1 MSKDPAIP
9 DPSPPRSRLEPP
21 RAPLERESRR
31 HKPAEARREQ
41 ILTAALSCFGEK
53 GYHASTMDDIV
64 RASGLSKGSL
74 YWHFSSKEE
83 VFLEL
88 VDSFSDELY
97 GEWDNVAESGD
108 DKLDVLK
115 RECEVSLRRFSEKRL
130 FLLAWAEFVTHPAA
144 RERMRDSYSIARE
157 QLEVII
163 RAGRANGSLARG
175 PSEDGVASALV
186 AALEGLFL
194 QWLVD
199 PEFDL
204 EGHFAISWELLEK
217 GLRP

>member
-1 MSKDPAIP
+1 M
-9 DPSPPRSRLEPP
+9 
-21 RAPLERESRR
+21 
-31 HKPAEARREQ
+31 PAEARREQ

-53 GYHASTMDDIV
+53 GYHASTMDDIA
-64 RASGLSKGSL
+64 RASDLSKGSL

-83 VFLEL
+83 VFLAL

-97 GEWDNVAESGD
+97 GEWDNVAESAE
-108 DKLDVLK
+108 DKLEVLK
-115 RECEVSLRRFSEKRL
+115 RECEVSVRRFSEKRL

-157 QLEVII
+157 KLEVII
-163 RAGRANGSLARG
+163 REGRANGTLASG
-175 PSEDGVASALV
+175 PSADGVASALV

-194 QWLVD
+194 QWLMD
-199 PEFDL
+199 PDFDL
-204 EGHFAISWELLEK
+204 EAQFAMSWELLEK